1 MMVVLV
7 DLNVVD
13 LGEGGPSSLLRP
25 RWVVPTL
32 GRRLRTGLPL
42 RPLTRGVA
50 PPTSPQAWPTAV
62 WRKTLRPSAHRLAS
76 ACRPDLE
83 PPFARVKA
91 ACGVYGLLR
100 ARCNHFD
107 PL

>member
-1 MMVVLV
+1 MVVVLV

-42 RPLTRGVA
+42 RPLTRGGGSDAVNH
-50 PPTSPQAWPTAV
+50 PRAWPTAV

-76 ACRPDLE
+76 ACWPGLS
-83 PPFARVKA
+83 FACAEAGGPCPGDSTA
-91 ACGVYGLLR
+91 A
-100 ARCNHFD
+100 
-107 PL
+107 

>member
-1 MMVVLV
+1 MMVMLV

-42 RPLTRGVA
+42 RPLTRGGGSDAVNH
-50 PPTSPQAWPTAV
+50 PRAWPTAV
-62 WRKTLRPSAHRLAS
+62 WGGP
-76 ACRPDLE
+76 
-83 PPFARVKA
+83 
-91 ACGVYGLLR
+91 CGR
-100 ARCNHFD
+100 ARID
-107 PL
+107 LRRRVGPT